1 MSGMARDPWAYRD
14 VAVESVPDARTGRL
28 RIKPMAGQAYATS
41 MRVQCARALSDP
53 ERYPAGTRFLI
64 RAKLTDRAGGPPFLY
79 AWHGDPVRVLTAREV
94 RSFLDEYRRRRI

>member
-1 MSGMARDPWAYRD
+1 MARDPWAYRD
-14 VAVESVPDARTGRL
+14 VAVESAPDPRTGRL

-53 ERYPAGTRFLI
+53 DLYPAGTRFLI
-64 RAKLTDRAGGPPFLY
+64 RARLTDRAGGPPFLY
-79 AWHGDPVRVLTAREV
+79 AWHGDPVRVLTDPEA